1 MKVSGVN
8 RGNTWSRRKVKEHS
22 PGTVKVK
29 VKVSR
34 VKKNTLLHEMIKV
47 RRVKGNTLS
56 KGILY
61 KI

>member
-1 MKVSGVN
+1 MN
-8 RGNTWSRRKVKEHS
+8 RGNIWSRRKVKQNS
-22 PGTVKVK
+22 LSNVKVK

-34 VKKNTLLHEMIKV
+34 VEKNTLLHEMVKV

-56 KGILY
+56 KEILY